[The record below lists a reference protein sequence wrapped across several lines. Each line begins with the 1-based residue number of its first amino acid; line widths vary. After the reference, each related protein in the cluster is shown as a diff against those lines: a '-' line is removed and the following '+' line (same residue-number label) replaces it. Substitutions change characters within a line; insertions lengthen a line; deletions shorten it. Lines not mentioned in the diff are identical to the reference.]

1 MKLKKIV
8 LLTTIL
14 ILLPTTFLGA
24 KDVNILAYVD
34 RGIRYYPK
42 YVRKG
47 HVKYGKASWYGKPF
61 HGRKTANGERY
72 NMYNMTA
79 AHRTYAMGTLL
90 KVTNLRNRRSVKVRI
105 NDRGPFYNT
114 RNIDLS
120 YGAARKL
127 GMVQKGVGKV
137 KIEVLSSG
145 SKHKKRNTRKTS
157 RIKKTKVTKRKV
169 QKVKRTKVLNTKRT
183 KTVKAKVKI
192 SKNPNDV
199 NHIIVKAKKIDRKQK
214 IQIASFFNKTQ
225 AYFFKK
231 KHKLK
236 HSVII
241 KKYIASKKK
250 MAYKVVIK
258 CTPWEANHLLKS
270 KKFLGAYLL
279 S

>member
-1 MKLKKIV
+1 MKLKRMV
-8 LLTTIL
+8 LFGIL
-14 ILLPTTFLGA
+14 LALLPTAFLDA
-24 KDVNILAYVD
+24 RDINILAYVD

-90 KVTNLRNRRSVKVRI
+90 KVTNLRNKRSVKVRI

-127 GMVQKGVGKV
+127 GMVDKGVGRV
-137 KIEVLSSG
+137 KIEVISSG
-145 SKHKKRNTRKTS
+145 SKRKTIK
-157 RIKKTKVTKRKV
+157 RYKKKENIKKIAI
-169 QKVKRTKVLNTKRT
+169 
-183 KTVKAKVKI
+183 KTLKTKI
-192 SKNPNDV
+192 SNNPKDV
-199 NHIIVKAKKIDRKQK
+199 NHIIVTSKKIERKQK
-214 IQIASFFNKTQ
+214 IQVASFSNQ
-225 AYFFKK
+225 ENAYSFKQK
-231 KHKLK
+231 YQLK
-236 HSVII
+236 HSFIVKTYI
-241 KKYIASKKK
+241 KSKKRTT
-250 MAYKVVIK
+250 YKVVIN
-258 CTPWEANHLLKS
+258 CTPWEAKQLLKS
-270 KKFLGAYLL
+270 KKFSGAYLL